1 MWQDIGSST
10 VTQTCQHK
18 NGSERESDGPATF
31 TQLASPAEPRGTRR
45 WLRPSAWPSTTD
57 GRGHRSADAPSR
69 SGDGRPRGD
78 AVLPLVAVFG
88 EAALF
93 NAVTGHFAESADG
106 RHYAAR
112 ANVEFGAECGPAVPL
127 AVVGEVCEGVEQRWH
142 NVIVRLGPPGSQP
155 LLHLW
160 SSGTPQSQP
169 PVRRRSSAA
178 SRRVAAGAGVA
189 CRHRAREKREVDRRQ
204 VRQTG
209 PPCGRR
215 SRRERAGH
223 HDHPGPARQRHQRR
237 AARLRPAPFRGGALT
252 DGRASGG
259 FTPQATGDARHANTP
274 ELSASCL
281 TTPSACRL
289 SPLAVAATDDGRL
302 APELAAGIAAVKRE
316 VRSVHEE
323 PARAAAG
330 CQATRGGLAAAPRG
344 VSSARPAAT
353 TNRASTSPQ
362 RCPMCWGFDRDCAAM
377 IPPCTMLDHTVN
389 QIRLRCARGFREA
402 TTRNTPSVA

>member
-142 NVIVRLGPPGSQP
+142 NVIVRVGPPGFQP
-155 LLHLW
+155 LLPLW

-178 SRRVAAGAGVA
+178 SRPAAAGA
-189 CRHRAREKREVDRRQ
+189 
-204 VRQTG
+204 
-209 PPCGRR
+209 
-215 SRRERAGH
+215 AGH
-223 HDHPGPARQRHQRR
+223 DGGKPAEGY
-237 AARLRPAPFRGGALT
+237 RLVCAIGSR
-252 DGRASGG
+252 
-259 FTPQATGDARHANTP
+259 
-274 ELSASCL
+274 
-281 TTPSACRL
+281 
-289 SPLAVAATDDGRL
+289 
-302 APELAAGIAAVKRE
+302 
-316 VRSVHEE
+316 
-323 PARAAAG
+323 
-330 CQATRGGLAAAPRG
+330 ATRGVP
-344 VSSARPAAT
+344 
-353 TNRASTSPQ
+353 
-362 RCPMCWGFDRDCAAM
+362 
-377 IPPCTMLDHTVN
+377 
-389 QIRLRCARGFREA
+389 
-402 TTRNTPSVA
+402 